1 MDASRPEVCR
11 LGLGVLDSFDF
22 YYTVFYWVYLFRL
35 LLRIVVMGFYENW
48 GVFKLLSVF
57 VFMVDI
63 EFHLLV
69 EKKRMVVRTVW

>member
-1 MDASRPEVCR
+1 
-11 LGLGVLDSFDF
+11 
-22 YYTVFYWVYLFRL
+22 
-35 LLRIVVMGFYENW
+35 MGFYENW